1 MGGPKNLFPCK
12 TAKTPAI
19 DSSRGAGPNGV
30 CVGYVRAFFCRVW
43 LVAKK
48 TPINPEGRTHCFV
61 MARVERQMPDR
72 PHNPTLY
79 GDRGQDDEEK
89 GVEQLRGKLPW

>member
-1 MGGPKNLFPCK
+1 
-12 TAKTPAI
+12 
-19 DSSRGAGPNGV
+19 
-30 CVGYVRAFFCRVW
+30 
-43 LVAKK
+43 
-48 TPINPEGRTHCFV
+48 